1 MPQLEPLIFR
11 ISHQPRTHRSVSKSL
26 KTTGKVHKDQLTKC
40 QWHMTS
46 LTLSLLPC
54 LSSPNSS
61 SMTCLEPT
69 NPCSSSTT
77 SVLEMLEGTR
87 RTGTMKWKRT
97 LLLEGNK
104 EPPQGC
110 QMGPGRGRNKMIW
123 SSHGLSCDTCLTSDL
138 RVAPGRLSSFSWSLH
153 EISNLLSH
161 QSSTH
166 HSLSLSPTHS
176 GRTSSLGWWL
186 TSITSSWV
194 ALLSP
199 MTTMRSSQSVEWN
212 SNSESPSPSNRLRCP
227 ETGLLHGESTLEQ
240 LHTCSHIGKRNLMH
254 KGPEPYPY
262 SLLLCPFPTLPLSTL
277 TNWWVPQPPPH
288 RPKCFWRPQALLA
301 HPDWHQ
307 RLSIGGSISS
317 QARNL
322 ATVITNCAI
331 SRMQENVPSVC
342 LNAGTSMSA
351 QLWERPPHGQLQVKV
366 RECLSLILSVPD
378 IPMASCGMK
387 KTTHSALLHSGQL
400 LLIWSP
406 WSWQMR
412 MITYPLLR
420 KSTCIHSFSKSPLQ
434 SRWFLATCAHK
445 AHRLPNHIGQFT
457 PPNQVP
463 RWVGLLRRTD
473 QQRSCCRV
481 VLWRLWAQPSTG
493 NVLLTHP
500 YGPQTRD
507 EHPTSHQWPIWWG
520 IFAELHDQSWQH
532 CQNIYGWHCI
542 LRGLTVCLLQRAW

>member
-1 MPQLEPLIFR
+1 
-11 ISHQPRTHRSVSKSL
+11 
-26 KTTGKVHKDQLTKC
+26 
-40 QWHMTS
+40 MTS

-227 ETGLLHGESTLEQ
+227 GTGLLHGESTLEQ

-262 SLLLCPFPTLPLSTL
+262 SLPLCPFPTLPLSTL
-277 TNWWVPQPPPH
+277 TKVSMLVS
-288 RPKCFWRPQALLA
+288 AA
-301 HPDWHQ
+301 T
-307 RLSIGGSISS
+307 SSS
-317 QARNL
+317 QTKMLLKTSSATGSPWL
-322 ATVITNCAI
+322 APEA
-331 SRMQENVPSVC
+331 EYWWKHFKPSKKPGYC
-342 LNAGTSMSA
+342 DNKLCHKQNAGECSKCVSECRHKHVCSTVGETTTWATASQSEGVLEPHTKCPWYTHGILWDEEDNTLSTTVQWSVTADLVPMVLTDEDDNLPTVEKINMHPQLFKITTTIKVVSGHMCTQGTQTTQSYWTIHTTQSSPKMS
-351 QLWERPPHGQLQVKV
+351 G
-366 RECLSLILSVPD
+366 
-378 IPMASCGMK
+378 
-387 KTTHSALLHSGQL
+387 T
-400 LLIWSP
+400 
-406 WSWQMR
+406 
-412 MITYPLLR
+412 
-420 KSTCIHSFSKSPLQ
+420 
-434 SRWFLATCAHK
+434 
-445 AHRLPNHIGQFT
+445 
-457 PPNQVP
+457 
-463 RWVGLLRRTD
+463 
-473 QQRSCCRV
+473 
-481 VLWRLWAQPSTG
+481 
-493 NVLLTHP
+493 
-500 YGPQTRD
+500 
-507 EHPTSHQWPIWWG
+507 
-520 IFAELHDQSWQH
+520 
-532 CQNIYGWHCI
+532 
-542 LRGLTVCLLQRAW
+542 